1 MPPQLAVLFQPA
13 GLISLVSLTVM
24 EIVLGIDNIIFI
36 AILSDKVAG
45 GQGPKVRRLGLA
57 LALIMRIA
65 LLLTLTWLMGL
76 TATLFSLLGQELSG
90 RDLVLLAGGLFLM
103 AKATHELFEKVEG
116 GSDTGSDAGPDAGS
130 DTGSDARS
138 GAGGGGGGA
147 GTPGKSPGG
156 APARTAGFGA
166 TLAQI
171 LALDI
176 VFSLDS
182 VITAVGM
189 VPQIPIMITAMVLA
203 VIVMLVFADAVSRF
217 INRHPSMK
225 VLALSFLL
233 LIGVLLVADAF
244 GKHIN
249 KGYVYFAM
257 AFSFAVEMINLRVR
271 RLARRR

>member
-1 MPPQLAVLFQPA
+1 
-13 GLISLVSLTVM
+13 LISLVSLTVM

-57 LALIMRIA
+57 LALILRIG
-65 LLLTLTWLMGL
+65 LLLMLSWLMGL

-103 AKATHELFEKVEG
+103 AKATHELYEKVEG
-116 GSDTGSDAGPDAGS
+116 VPDAGSGAGPDAAGDAGPRDQPPGS
-130 DTGSDARS
+130 
-138 GAGGGGGGA
+138 
-147 GTPGKSPGG
+147 
-156 APARTAGFGA
+156 APSRTAGFGA

>member
-1 MPPQLAVLFQPA
+1 VSYFSVIFRPE
-13 GLISLVSLTVM
+13 GLVSLLSLTVM

-36 AILSDKVAG
+36 AILSDKVAH
-45 GQGPKVRRLGLA
+45 GQGHRVRRLGLA
-57 LALIMRIA
+57 LALILRIG
-65 LLLTLTWLMGL
+65 LLLTLSWLMGL
-76 TATLFSLLGQELSG
+76 TAPLFALLGQEFSG

-103 AKATHELFEKVEG
+103 GKATHELYEKVEG
-116 GSDTGSDAGPDAGS
+116 GGADDAARGAAKEKPDVATGP
-130 DTGSDARS
+130 RL
-138 GAGGGGGGA
+138 
-147 GTPGKSPGG
+147 
-156 APARTAGFGA
+156 AGFGV

-189 VPQIPIMITAMVLA
+189 VPHIPIMITAMVLA
-203 VIVMLVFADAVSRF
+203 VVVMLIFADAVSGF
-217 INRHPSMK
+217 ISRHPSMK

-233 LIGVLLVADAF
+233 LIGVLLVADSF

-257 AFSFAVEMINLRVR
+257 AFSFAVELVNLRVR
-271 RLARRR
+271 RLARRHRKT

>member
-1 MPPQLAVLFQPA
+1 MSHLSVLFRPE
-13 GLISLVSLTVM
+13 GLASLVSLTVM

-57 LALIMRIA
+57 LALIMRIG
-65 LLLTLTWLMGL
+65 LLLTLSWLMSL
-76 TATLFSLLGQELSG
+76 TAPLFSLLGQELSG
-90 RDLVLLAGGLFLM
+90 RDLVLLVGGLFLM
-103 AKATHELFEKVEG
+103 GKASHELYERVEG
-116 GSDTGSDAGPDAGS
+116 GGSDDLG
-130 DTGSDARS
+130 T
-138 GAGGGGGGA
+138 GAGEKDA
-147 GTPGKSPGG
+147 AAKP
-156 APARTAGFGA
+156 RTAGFGV

-189 VPQIPIMITAMVLA
+189 VPHIPIMITAMVLA
-203 VIVMLVFADAVSRF
+203 VVVMLVFADAVSGF

-233 LIGVLLVADAF
+233 LIGVLLVADSF

-271 RLARRR
+271 RLARRRKQS

>member
-1 MPPQLAVLFQPA
+1 VDYFSVVFRPEGLA
-13 GLISLVSLTVM
+13 SLVSLTVM

-36 AILSDKVAG
+36 AILSEKVAH

-57 LALIMRIA
+57 LALILRIG
-65 LLLTLTWLMGL
+65 LLLTLSWLMGL
-76 TATLFSLLGQELSG
+76 TAPLFSVLGQEFSG

-103 AKATHELFEKVEG
+103 GKATHELYERVEG
-116 GSDTGSDAGPDAGS
+116 DGADDGAVTNESSATGG
-130 DTGSDARS
+130 
-138 GAGGGGGGA
+138 
-147 GTPGKSPGG
+147 
-156 APARTAGFGA
+156 ARTAGFAA

-189 VPQIPIMITAMVLA
+189 VPHIPIMITAMVLA
-203 VIVMLVFADAVSRF
+203 VVVMLVFADAVSGF

-233 LIGVLLVADAF
+233 LIGVLLVADSF

-271 RLARRR
+271 RLARRRKKD

>member
-1 MPPQLAVLFQPA
+1 VLDFRSLLTWEGLA
-13 GLISLVSLTVM
+13 SLASLTVM

-45 GQGPKVRRLGLA
+45 GQGSKVRRLGLA
-57 LALIMRIA
+57 LALILRIG
-65 LLLTLTWLMGL
+65 LLLTLSWLMGL
-76 TATLFSLLGQELSG
+76 TKTLFSLFGQDFSG
-90 RDLVLLAGGLFLM
+90 RDLVLLAGGLFLV
-103 AKATHELFEKVEG
+103 AKATHELYEKVEG
-116 GSDTGSDAGPDAGS
+116 GAGAGS
-130 DTGSDARS
+130 DTSS
-138 GAGGGGGGA
+138 GAGGEAGA
-147 GTPGKSPGG
+147 PGQSPAA
-156 APARTAGFGA
+156 APARTAGFGS

-189 VPQIPIMITAMVLA
+189 VPHIPIMITAMVLA

-225 VLALSFLL
+225 VLALSFLM
-233 LIGVLLVADAF
+233 LIGVLLVADGF

-257 AFSFAVEMINLRVR
+257 AFSFAVEMINLRGR
-271 RLARRR
+271 RLAGRPADKK